1 MIFIDTEFT
10 DVMSPQLISIGLIAA
25 SGEQLYVV
33 LEVSDWGGVGACTEF
48 VQNEVLPKLTQLEP
62 VVLSRKAAG
71 KHVLEWLQ
79 VLSNPDQGV
88 ECISDAVI
96 DSILLKELLPVL
108 PPWLTCSLVQ
118 NKLHGG
124 PLAQLFAGIDE
135 HFQQHPAQRHHA
147 LYDARVLRDVWNQVQ
162 QRRYS

>member
-1 MIFIDTEFT
+1 
-10 DVMSPQLISIGLIAA
+10 
-25 SGEQLYVV
+25 
-33 LEVSDWGGVGACTEF
+33 
-48 VQNEVLPKLTQLEP
+48 VLPKLTQLEP